1 MKHRSNEEKTPGL
14 RWRIIGFMSLFCILM
29 ILILWLF
36 QVVFLE
42 EVYQSVKRAELTRGA
57 TSLCNNIDSDE
68 IETLMTRISQENDIC
83 ISIYTGDGVKVAE
96 SHINRACMLHNMPSD
111 VLFKHYT
118 DALSN
123 GGKDFFVLPRGGFQN
138 GKYNPQN
145 FRGDVPKSDEGM
157 GESLML
163 TYVEYSEARGE
174 NMVVFL
180 NTITS
185 PVSATKKTLQTELV
199 FIVAILLVFA
209 VVFSY
214 FMARQISAPITR
226 MSQNARKLAQG
237 NYSVDFKGGL
247 YRESNEL
254 ANSLNYAAEEL
265 SKTDKFQR
273 ELIANISHDLRTPL
287 TMISGYAEMMQD
299 IPGEMTSDNLKIIVD
314 ESKRLTSLV
323 SDVMDLS
330 KLDSNVESLKMSEF
344 KLTQSIESVI
354 ERVGRMSAADGYN
367 IEFICDHDAI
377 VYADETRM
385 LQVVYNLII
394 NAINHTGEDKKVV
407 VRQIVSDDNNSV
419 RIEVSDTG
427 EGIAEEDLPYI
438 WDRYYK
444 VDKVHKRANIGAG
457 LGLSIVKNILKLHG
471 AKYGVI
477 SEKGKG
483 STFYFELS

>member
-1 MKHRSNEEKTPGL
+1 MML
-14 RWRIIGFMSLFCILM
+14 L
-29 ILILWLF
+29 LWLF
-36 QVVFLE
+36 QVVLLE
-42 EVYQSVKRAELTRGA
+42 EVYQSVKRSELKRGA
-57 TSLCNNIDSDE
+57 ESICSNIDSDD

-83 ISIYTGDGVKVAE
+83 ISIYTGDGIKVAE
-96 SHINRACMLHNMPSD
+96 SHINRACMLHNMPAE
-111 VLFKHYT
+111 VLFKHYS

-145 FRGDVPKSDEGM
+145 FKGDVPKSDEGM

-163 TYVEYSEARGE
+163 TVVEHSESRGE
-174 NMVVFL
+174 NMVAFL

-185 PVSATKKTLQTELV
+185 PVSATKKTLQTELI
-199 FIVAILLVFA
+199 FIVAILFVFA
-209 VVFSY
+209 LIFS
-214 FMARQISAPITR
+214 FVMARQISAPITK
-226 MSQNARKLAQG
+226 MSKKARQLALG
-237 NYSVDFKGGL
+237 NYSVDFEGGG
-247 YRESNEL
+247 YKESSQL

-265 SKTDKFQR
+265 SKTDKFQK

-299 IPGEMTSDNLKIIVD
+299 IPGEMTADNLKVIVD
-314 ESKRLTSLV
+314 ESKRLTMLV
-323 SDVMDLS
+323 NDVMDLS
-330 KLDSNVESLKMSEF
+330 KLDSNVESLKKSEF
-344 KLTQSIESVI
+344 NLSRSIESVI

-377 VYADETRM
+377 VYADETRI

-394 NAINHTGEDKKVV
+394 NAINHTGEDKRVV
-407 VRQIVSDDNNSV
+407 VRQIVSEDNNSV

-427 EGIAEEDLPYI
+427 EGIAKEDLPYI

-444 VDKVHKRANIGAG
+444 VDKVHKRASIGVG

-477 SEKGKG
+477 SEKGNG